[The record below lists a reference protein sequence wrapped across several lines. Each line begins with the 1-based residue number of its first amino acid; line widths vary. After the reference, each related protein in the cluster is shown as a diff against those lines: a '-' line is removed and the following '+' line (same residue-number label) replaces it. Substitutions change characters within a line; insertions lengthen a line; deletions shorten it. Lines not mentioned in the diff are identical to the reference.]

1 MRETQLGPWPWRRR
15 LRPKLGGSGG
25 GFGRGRGGKDEG
37 LTYYLFVAADGW
49 RSTGSWPADGAQ
61 GAQPRRCSAPASS
74 QPGTRRGRH
83 REVVGGLGR
92 LREVSACGGIGHGRG
107 GSPTARTGRAGRRC
121 GLRGD
126 GRCAA
131 FIGRVQRQDARLQ
144 CHGTATDIGLR
155 AQGRRRRTPGQ
166 STAAVQCGTKM
177 WHASLEGRRG
187 GEPTAL
193 TSRRWGTSLHRR
205 RGKRGSLCAA
215 RGTTKP
221 AGRPARRQRFRA
233 RPSSISAGQRDFDC
247 TVLQKVELCD
257 KNARYES
264 CR

>member
-1 MRETQLGPWPWRRR
+1 LGPWPWRRR

-37 LTYYLFVAADGW
+37 LTYYLFMAADGW